1 MSIENNPAIEV
12 LNTVVT
18 MKDGDPFVLV
28 VSVVI
33 VLTGII
39 CMIAFIVDWVKGCGS
54 MEGFGFIIAATII
67 FSVITGFNVYAMKHP
82 VEVISYEVRFIDPDH
97 FSLTDYEKLEE
108 NYVISREGKIYTL
121 KEIGDKDDWWC

>member
-54 MEGFGFIIAATII
+54 MDGFGFIIAATII

-82 VEVISYEVRFIDPDH
+82 VEVISYEVRFTDPDH

-121 KEIGDKDDWWC
+121 KERVDKDD

>member
-1 MSIENNPAIEV
+1 MSIENNPAIEI

-18 MKDGDPFVLV
+18 MKDGDLFVLV
-28 VSVVI
+28 VSVII

-54 MEGFGFIIAATII
+54 MDGFGFIIAATII

-82 VEVISYEVRFIDPDH
+82 VEVISYEVRFTDPDH
-97 FSLTDYEKLEE
+97 FSLTDYEKLQE
-108 NYVISREGKIYTL
+108 NYTVVSVDGKIYTL
-121 KEIGDKDDWWC
+121 KERADKDD

>member
-1 MSIENNPAIEV
+1 MSIENNPAIEI

-39 CMIAFIVDWVKGCGS
+39 CMIAFIVDWVKGWGS
-54 MEGFGFIIAATII
+54 MDGFGFIIAAIII

-82 VEVISYEVRFIDPDH
+82 VEVISYEVRFTDPDH
-97 FSLTDYEKLEE
+97 FSLTDYEKLQE
-108 NYVISREGKIYTL
+108 NYTVVSVDGKIYTL
-121 KEIGDKDDWWC
+121 KERADKDD

>member
-18 MKDGDPFVLV
+18 MKDGDLFVLV

-54 MEGFGFIIAATII
+54 MDGFGFIIAATII
-67 FSVITGFNVYAMKHP
+67 FSVVTGFNVYAMKHP
-82 VEVISYEVRFIDPDH
+82 VEIISYEVRFTDPDH

-121 KEIGDKDDWWC
+121 KEIGDKDD